1 MTEPSISPDKKSYG
15 YTVVQGKA
23 ESDLVIP
30 YKDRRG
36 RNKKPNNTIDLQ
48 QNVTANAVG
57 LMFP

>member
-1 MTEPSISPDKKSYG
+1 MAEPSISPDKKSYG

-36 RNKKPNNTIDLQ
+36 RN
-48 QNVTANAVG
+48 
-57 LMFP
+57 

>member
-36 RNKKPNNTIDLQ
+36 RSRKPNNTTDLQ
-48 QNVTANAVG
+48 QNVMANAVE
-57 LMFP
+57 LIFP